1 MKMKKTHCFK
11 ELIECQAAV
20 IDKTCDIM
28 INAGATA
35 SLYAAFA
42 KIVMYINVFVLIGLI
57 YGIFKYGLNG
67 PKTIGIFCV
76 IAILESIISYRIRKL
91 MLKDFSDIEKKIA
104 WYLFTMYSKYD
115 ELNEEEREIFFEK
128 YIHIKLI

>member
-1 MKMKKTHCFK
+1 MKIKKTYCFK
-11 ELIECQAAV
+11 ELIDCQAAV

-28 INAGATA
+28 INAGASA
-35 SLYAAFA
+35 SLYAAFTR
-42 KIVMYINVFVLIGLI
+42 IVMYINIFVFIGLI

-76 IAILESIISYRIRKL
+76 VAILESIISYRIRKL
-91 MLKDFSDIEKKIA
+91 MFKDFDKIERKIA

-115 ELNEEEREIFFEK
+115 ELNEQEREAFFEK
-128 YIHIKLI
+128 FIYIKLI